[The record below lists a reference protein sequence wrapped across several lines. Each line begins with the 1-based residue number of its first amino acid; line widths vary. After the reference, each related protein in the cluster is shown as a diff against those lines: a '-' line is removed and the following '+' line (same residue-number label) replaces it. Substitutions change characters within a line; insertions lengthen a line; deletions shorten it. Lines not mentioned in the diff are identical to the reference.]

1 MHMAT
6 RSGQQL
12 AYWLHL
18 TIIQR
23 QRIMLS
29 NLISPSQ
36 SSSVR
41 DMAGPLDLLLA
52 TFLDFSRRT
61 DSDSNYYQIPRHFLP
76 PPPSLLRLNLVLE
89 RVLCL
94 CFWPPPLRML
104 KSIRQSWSGLCLS
117 PPPLPSS
124 SALKLS
130 ITRHLAPRLSSCL
143 PVIPNGLDKQWK
155 HKSVDNCSY
164 DTKSSDNVP
173 NWPSLISSKALA
185 ACSLLC
191 PRSMIVDS
199 VSAWW
204 APEATLE
211 QLEHISGFGG
221 MIESHCGQDG

>member
-1 MHMAT
+1 
-6 RSGQQL
+6 
-12 AYWLHL
+12 
-18 TIIQR
+18 
-23 QRIMLS
+23 ML
-29 NLISPSQ
+29 
-36 SSSVR
+36 V
-41 DMAGPLDLLLA
+41 LLA
-52 TFLDFSRRT
+52 ASVVDAEIDTAVVVRLVSIAASATIVIGFEAVHYQTSR
-61 DSDSNYYQIPRHFLP
+61 
-76 PPPSLLRLNLVLE
+76 
-89 RVLCL
+89 
-94 CFWPPPLRML
+94 
-104 KSIRQSWSGLCLS
+104 
-117 PPPLPSS
+117 
-124 SALKLS
+124 
-130 ITRHLAPRLSSCL
+130 PRLSSCL